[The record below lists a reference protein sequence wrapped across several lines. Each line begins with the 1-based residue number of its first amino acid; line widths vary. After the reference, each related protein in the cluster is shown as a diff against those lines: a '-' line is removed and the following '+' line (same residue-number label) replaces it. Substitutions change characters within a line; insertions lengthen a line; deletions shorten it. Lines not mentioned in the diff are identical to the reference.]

1 MDKIV
6 IQRVL
11 LCIDFVY
18 LMSYPVLLNVVP
30 GDATCVSGDSIYRI
44 RRCDISYPEMQCRI
58 RRCNVVSGDAM
69 SYPEMQ
75 CRTRRCNV
83 VSRDAMSY
91 PEMQCRIRRCN
102 VVPGDAMSYPEM
114 QCRRQFVEDN
124 YPSLNI

>member
-6 IQRVL
+6 IQHVL

-30 GDATCVSGDSIYRI
+30 GDATCVSGDSIYRT
-44 RRCDISYPEMQCRI
+44 RRFNVVPGDAMSYPVMQCRT

-75 CRTRRCNV
+75 CR
-83 VSRDAMSY
+83 
-91 PEMQCRIRRCN
+91 IRRCN
-102 VVPGDAMSYPEM
+102 VVGNLLRIIIP
-114 QCRRQFVEDN
+114 R
-124 YPSLNI
+124 